1 MLMIAYM
8 FDQNWLTVVSCT
20 LKFGFKQSLFEAFQ
34 NDEMEG
40 KQIFSIILFNRALAR
55 FFVFCFL
62 VYAGSGQ
69 ARA

>member
-34 NDEMEG
+34 NDEMKWKG
-40 KQIFSIILFNRALAR
+40 NKYFQ
-55 FFVFCFL
+55 
-62 VYAGSGQ
+62 
-69 ARA
+69 